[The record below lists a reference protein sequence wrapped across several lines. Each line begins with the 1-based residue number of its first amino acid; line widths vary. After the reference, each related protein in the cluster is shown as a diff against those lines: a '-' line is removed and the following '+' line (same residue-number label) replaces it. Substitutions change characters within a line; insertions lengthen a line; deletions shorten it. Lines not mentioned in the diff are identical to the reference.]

1 MPLRDVCTM
10 SIACRGQNREFA
22 SWVFFVRRLLT
33 LGQNREFASWVFFVR
48 RLLTLRPSTLR
59 GLKGKRVFSDILVWR
74 RWVWLASALLGHSM
88 RHRWQLWFVQTLAS
102 RDQNRQLAIWV
113 CLVRRLLNWRPP
125 TRRGMKGK
133 RVISPADVPLW
144 RRWTLFAAALLG
156 CESALHRFTR
166 SECLLLGRFR

>member
-1 MPLRDVCTM
+1 MC
-10 SIACRGQNREFA
+10 
-22 SWVFFVRRLLT
+22 RLLT

-88 RHRWQLWFVQTLAS
+88 RHRWQLWFVQMFAS

-125 TRRGMKGK
+125 TRRAMKGK
-133 RVISPADVPLW
+133 RVISVADVASLHSV
-144 RRWTLFAAALLG
+144 AAALLG
-156 CESALHRFTR
+156 YESALHRFLAIRVSPSGQVSMKMTPCWWTSLR
-166 SECLLLGRFR
+166 LLSFCYVRECDVDG